1 VSTPD
6 APRRPGDPDAS
17 LRADVSYL
25 GRLLGQVLVEQGG
38 EELFATEERA
48 RDLAKRLRA
57 GGLAAP
63 DADRLE
69 GELTALAEGL
79 SGPTLV
85 GVIRAFSVYFQL
97 VNTAEQHH
105 RVRLRRLRDREREE
119 ERRAQPESLGAAF
132 AAMAARGVAAERVQS
147 VLDRLSIEP
156 VMTAHPTEIS
166 RRSLL
171 AKHMQVAARLDLRDS
186 ATLSPREHRAITDDL
201 LEIVTLLWQSNE
213 MRSARPRVVDEV
225 RRVLFYFDAVLVD
238 AAVEVYEEMD
248 RLLELHY
255 PGLATPPAFLRFGSW
270 VGGDQD
276 GNPNVTPD
284 VLHEALDLQRDL
296 ALRLLRER
304 VRDLGEALGISRR
317 MVAIPE
323 ELDASIAADA
333 AAMPHTT
340 AEIGHRNAD
349 EPYRRKLW
357 YVWTRLDPASEHPY
371 PDAGA
376 LLADLDLIRRS
387 LETHRA
393 GRIGRGRLDRL
404 VRQAEVFGF
413 HLASLDVRQHSSRFH
428 RAAAEWVG
436 DLAERYDDLPEP
448 DRARLLDG
456 LVSSPVPLPGSE
468 HVSGD
473 AQTVVRSFRE
483 LRRAIELHGRRA
495 AGQVIVSFT
504 RRPSDLLA
512 ALLLTRVTGLHRPGD
527 GAVASD
533 VDLVP
538 LFESIEDLRAAP
550 DVLRELFRSPS
561 YMANVEARGDRQVVM
576 VGYSDSNKDGG
587 YLAANWELALAQERL
602 ADVCRLNGVRLTLF
616 HGRGGTTS
624 RGGGSTYAAV
634 MGGPAGTLD
643 GRIRITEQGEQ
654 IAYKY
659 GLPEIGVRNLD
670 SLVAAVM
677 ERTLQEDEHSGFTG
691 RKRVWDEA
699 LSELAERSM
708 AHYRALV
715 FRDSGFLR
723 YFQQASPITE
733 LDLLNMGSRPARRP
747 DSDGISVDGLR
758 AIPWVFAW
766 MQNRHLLPSWYGVGT
781 ALAGFMDR
789 YRGGRDVLRE
799 MYAQWPW
806 WQAVIDN
813 CHMTI
818 AKADMRIAR
827 HYSHLVERDDLRTR
841 IFGMV
846 EEEFERARDAV
857 LAVVGAAD
865 VLADKPYLQRSIRL
879 RNPYIDPIHY
889 VQVHLLRERR
899 RAQDPEQRAAFEY
912 PLLLTMS
919 GIAAGLR
926 NTG

>member
-1 VSTPD
+1 MSTS
-6 APRRPGDPDAS
+6 AKTTRAGDPDTP
-17 LRADVSYL
+17 LRADVSFL

-38 EELFATEERA
+38 EELFAVEEQA
-48 RDLAKRLRA
+48 RDLAKRLRSGDEGDGDAA
-57 GGLAAP
+57 G
-63 DADRLE
+63 LE
-69 GELTALAEGL
+69 AELIKLAEGL
-79 SGPTLV
+79 SGANLV

-119 ERRAQPESLGAAF
+119 ERRAQPESLAAAF
-132 AAMAARGVAAERVQS
+132 ESIARSGLTPERMQS

-171 AKHMQVAARLDLRDS
+171 EKHLQVAECLDRRDNPL
-186 ATLSPREHRAITDDL
+186 LSPREQRATTDEL

-213 MRSARPRVVDEV
+213 MRSAKPRVVDEV

-248 RLLELHY
+248 RLLERHY
-255 PGLATPPAFLRFGSW
+255 PGLATPRAFLRFGSW

-276 GNPNVTPD
+276 GNPNVTPE
-284 VLHEALDLQRDL
+284 VLHEALSLQRDMS
-296 ALRLLRER
+296 LRLLRER
-304 VRDLGEALGISRR
+304 VRELAGALGISRR
-317 MVAIPE
+317 MVTVPE

-333 AAMPHTT
+333 AAMPATRE
-340 AEIGHRNAD
+340 EIGEHNAD
-349 EPYRRKLW
+349 EPYRHKLW
-357 YVWTRLDPASEHPY
+357 YVWARLHPESERPY
-371 PDAGA
+371 PDATE
-376 LLADLDLIRRS
+376 LVADLELIRRS
-387 LETHRA
+387 LESHQA

-413 HLASLDVRQHSSRFH
+413 HLAGLDVRQHSSRFH
-428 RAAAEWVG
+428 TAAAEWVG
-436 DLAERYDDLPEP
+436 DIAERYDDLPEP
-448 DRARLLDG
+448 DRAKLLDG
-456 LVSSPVPLPGSE
+456 LISSPAPLAPPE
-468 HVSGD
+468 KPAAD
-473 AQTVVRSFRE
+473 AETVVRSFQE
-483 LRRAIELHGRRA
+483 LHRAVELHGPRA
-495 AGQVIVSFT
+495 VGQVIVSFT
-504 RRPSDLLA
+504 RRPSDILA
-512 ALLLTRVTGLHRPGD
+512 ALFLTRTTGLHRPEN
-527 GAVASD
+527 GAAHSD

-538 LFESIEDLRAAP
+538 LFESIEDLRNAP
-550 DVLRELFRSPS
+550 DVMRDLFRSPA
-561 YMANVEARGDRQVVM
+561 YMANVAARGDRQVVM

-602 ADVCRLNGVRLTLF
+602 ADVCRLAGVHLTLF
-616 HGRGGTTS
+616 HGRGGTAS
-624 RGGGSTYAAV
+624 RGGGSTYSAV

-670 SLVAAVM
+670 SLAAAVI
-677 ERTLQEDEHSGFTG
+677 ERTIQEDEHSGFTG

-699 LSELAERSM
+699 LAELAQTSM
-708 AHYRALV
+708 DTYRTLV
-715 FRDSGFLR
+715 FNDPGFVR
-723 YFQQASPITE
+723 YFQQASPLAE
-733 LDLLNMGSRPARRP
+733 FDLLNIGSRPARRP
-747 DSDGISVDGLR
+747 GADGISVDGLR

-781 ALAGFMDR
+781 ALSGFMER

-799 MYAQWPW
+799 MYAHWPW

-813 CHMTI
+813 VHMTI

-827 HYSHLVERDDLRTR
+827 HYSHLVENDDLRTR
-841 IFGMV
+841 IFGVV
-846 EEEFERARDAV
+846 EEEFARARDAV
-857 LAVVGAAD
+857 LAVVGAD
-865 VLADKPYLQRSIRL
+865 EVLADKPYLQRSIQL

-899 RAQDPEQRAAFEY
+899 RAGTEAERAAYEY

>member
-1 VSTPD
+1 VPNPSPP
-6 APRRPGDPDAS
+6 AAREGDPDAE

-38 EELFATEERA
+38 EELFATEEEA
-48 RDLAKRLRA
+48 RDLAKRLRLS
-57 GGLAAP
+57 GDG
-63 DADRLE
+63 DAVE
-69 GELTALAEGL
+69 AELTALAEGL
-79 SGPTLV
+79 STAHQI

-105 RVRLRRLRDREREE
+105 RVRLRRRRDREREE
-119 ERRAQPESLGAAF
+119 EHRAQPESMAAAF
-132 AAMAARGVAAERVQS
+132 AGLAAGGLSADGMRGVLE
-147 VLDRLSIEP
+147 RLSIEP

-171 AKHMQVAARLDLRDS
+171 EKQLQVAACLDRRDNP
-186 ATLSPREHRAITDDL
+186 ALSPREQRAATDEL
-201 LEIVTLLWQSNE
+201 LEIITLLWQSNE
-213 MRSARPRVVDEV
+213 MRSAKPRVVDEV

-255 PGLATPPAFLRFGSW
+255 PGLTTPRAFLRFGSW

-276 GNPNVTPD
+276 GNPNVTPE
-284 VLHEALDLQRDL
+284 VLHEALSLQREM

-304 VRDLGEALGISRR
+304 VRDLAGALGISRR
-317 MVAIPE
+317 MVAIPP
-323 ELDASIAADA
+323 ELDASIQADA
-333 AAMPHTT
+333 DAMPATRG
-340 AEIGHRNAD
+340 EIGERNND

-357 YVWTRLDPASEHPY
+357 YIWARLDPASEHPY
-371 PDAGA
+371 EDADE
-376 LLADLDLIRRS
+376 LVADLELIRRGLQS
-387 LETHRA
+387 HGA

-413 HLASLDVRQHSSRFH
+413 HLAGLDVRQHSTRFH
-428 RAAAEWVG
+428 QAVGTWVG
-436 DLAERYDDLPEP
+436 DIAERYDDLPEP
-448 DRARLLDG
+448 DRIKLLDG
-456 LVSSPVPLPGSE
+456 LITSPAPIPAPEGITGEVETL
-468 HVSGD
+468 
-473 AQTVVRSFRE
+473 VRSFRE
-483 LRRAIELHGRRA
+483 VRRAVELHGPRA
-495 AGQVIVSFT
+495 AGQVIVSFSQ
-504 RRPSDLLA
+504 RPSDILA
-512 ALLLTRVTGLHRPGD
+512 ALFLTRTTGLYRPAN
-527 GAVASD
+527 GAAESD

-538 LFESIEDLRAAP
+538 LFESIADLRAAP
-550 DVLRELFRSPS
+550 DVLRDLFRSPA
-561 YMANVEARGDRQVVM
+561 YMANVAARGDRQVVM

-602 ADVCRLNGVRLTLF
+602 ADVCRLAGVNLTLF
-616 HGRGGTTS
+616 HGRGGTAS

-654 IAYKY
+654 IAFKY
-659 GLPEIGVRNLD
+659 GLPEIAVRNLD

-677 ERTLQEDEHSGFTG
+677 ERTVQEDEHSGFTG

-699 LSELAERSM
+699 LAELASTSM
-708 AHYRALV
+708 DHYRGLV
-715 FRDSGFLR
+715 FNDPGFVR
-723 YFQQASPITE
+723 YFQQASPIAE
-733 LDLLNMGSRPARRP
+733 FDLLNIGSRPARRP
-747 DSDGISVDGLR
+747 DANGMSVDGLR

-781 ALAGFMDR
+781 ALSGFMER
-789 YRGGRDVLRE
+789 YRGGRDVLQE
-799 MYAQWPW
+799 MYAHWPW
-806 WQAVIDN
+806 WRAVIDN
-813 CHMTI
+813 VHMTI

-827 HYSHLVERDDLRTR
+827 HYSLLVEREDLRTR
-841 IFGMV
+841 IFGSI
-846 EEEFERARDAV
+846 EEEFTRARDAV
-857 LAVVGAAD
+857 LAVVGAD
-865 VLADKPYLQRSIRL
+865 EVLADKPYLQRSIQL

-889 VQVHLLRERR
+889 IQTHLLRERR
-899 RAQDPEQRAAFEY
+899 RATDPEQRAAYEY